1 MSRPDM
7 FSQQVLMPTRR
18 RFVSLSVLTLGAA
31 LALPGRAAFAQ
42 AAAAAQGGAVD
53 TAVQFVRQTGEKLLA
68 IVNSPASLPDKQK
81 QLTPIINQAVDV
93 DAIARFCLGR
103 FWRQANP
110 EQQKSYL
117 QLFHAV
123 LVNSITGKLGDY
135 PGVTFTVGHARASD
149 EGVIVSTTITRPNNP
164 PTAVDWLISTE
175 TGSPKIADMIAEG
188 TSLRLTQ
195 RSDYASYL
203 SHNNNDVQAL
213 IDAMRRQLAG

>member
-1 MSRPDM
+1 MSRADM
-7 FSQQVLMPTRR
+7 SSQPILMPTRR
-18 RFVSLSVLTLGAA
+18 RFICLSMALAA
-31 LALPGRAAFAQ
+31 TLALPGRAAL
-42 AAAAAQGGAVD
+42 AQGTVVD
-53 TAVQFVRQTGEKLLA
+53 TATQFVKQTGVDLLG
-68 IVNSPASLPDKQK
+68 IVNGPAPLADKQK

-103 FWRQANP
+103 YWRTASP

-117 QLFHAV
+117 GLFHAV

-135 PGVTFTVGHARASD
+135 TGVTFTVGRARASD

>member
-1 MSRPDM
+1 MSLVEM
-7 FSQQVLMPTRR
+7 SSHTRR
-18 RFVSLSVLTLGAA
+18 HVLLLSASLVTA
-31 LALPGRAAFAQ
+31 LALPARAFAQ
-42 AAAAAQGGAVD
+42 AAPVDAA
-53 TAVQFVRQTGEKLLA
+53 TQFVKQTGEQLLH

-81 QLTPIINQAVDV
+81 QLTPIIDQAVDV

-103 FWRQANP
+103 YWRQASP
-110 EQQKSYL
+110 EQQKAYV

-135 PGVTFTVGHARASD
+135 TGVTFVVGRARASD

-175 TGSPKIADMIAEG
+175 TGSPRIADMIAEG